1 MSNIPEE
8 EKQEKK
14 EKSKIDKE
22 FEKKI
27 NGIDQSSL
35 GLEIIPIKNANMSH
49 IDTILTEAVSKY
61 EINQLNEISY
71 LMSLGVCG
79 LTGPLEKGDIQKDGD
94 GEDTEVKDE
103 DHPEFILLYQFVEYM
118 KKTTSDV
125 NEYLINESLIN
136 ESLTSMTKELDKLQQ
151 FNKKDVDKQ
160 KVTDATTR
168 LNKIIKLGENQQSV
182 KDNQPQPIND
192 SKCLISFAWEYS
204 AQKKFDEMI
213 EKGLNLSD
221 TKPDYTNKMK
231 GGNPP
236 QIENLKEPMSI
247 TKRLIIFVCI
257 LTSLACLMGLYH
269 NITNIYNN
277 LNDTIQGT
285 DPTLRKE
292 LFGSDSFDIILFMRL
307 MGQMLSNTFQTTLEK
322 LQKSGIESGIK
333 QRLLQLSTNIN
344 NNLIQSATL
353 KTDPNNLWDFGI
365 INSVVDVLSGTLQ
378 SRMFESAGIEQ
389 EYMLTALQNEIT
401 ATVKREFVEKR
412 YLLTNTFETIIYCI
426 NGLTVSTVIALN
438 QYKPELV
445 SAESVKIVS
454 AASASVMAS
463 NSLLARISGLTSGS
477 VVLGKAIWK
486 LTTGNTQQSPK
497 PSLELTE
504 GMSPLEIEAEIPH
517 QLYLRGTDDGK
528 IRVVDKNNKELGV
541 LDILGVLNKGMPIE
555 DAMGGRRRRKMNKN
569 KKREKTIKRVRMIK
583 YGNNT
588 SKRKRSKQNRS
599 KKFVVSKSIQKSTKS
614 RKSKKSTK

>member
-1 MSNIPEE
+1 MNDDIQEQ
-8 EKQEKK
+8 KQ
-14 EKSKIDKE
+14 EKSKIDTE

-35 GLEIIPIKNANMSH
+35 EPIKNANMSD

-61 EINQLNEISY
+61 ELNQLNKISY

-79 LTGPLEKGDIQKDGD
+79 LTGPLEKGDIQTDSD

-136 ESLTSMTKELDKLQQ
+136 DSLTSMQTELDKL
-151 FNKKDVDKQ
+151 KTYTQ
-160 KVTDATTR
+160 KVTDAKDR
-168 LNKIIKLGENQQSV
+168 LDEIIKEGEESV

-192 SKCLISFAWEYS
+192 RKCLISFAWEYS
-204 AQKKFDEMI
+204 AQTEFEKMI
-213 EKGLNLSD
+213 FAGLDKSKTTPKYNI
-221 TKPDYTNKMK
+221 K
-231 GGNPP
+231 GGDNP
-236 QIENLKEPMSI
+236 QIENLKEPMPI

-269 NITNIYNN
+269 NITKIYNS
-277 LNDTIQGT
+277 LNDTFQNT
-285 DPTLRKE
+285 DESLRKE

-307 MGQMLSNTFQTTLEK
+307 MGQMLSNTFQTTLEN
-322 LQKSGIESGIK
+322 LQESGIK

-344 NNLIQSATL
+344 NNLIQSASATL

-378 SRMFESAGIEQ
+378 SRMFETAGIEQ
-389 EYMLTALQNEIT
+389 EYMLSALQNEIT

-412 YLLTNTFETIIYCI
+412 YLLANTFETIIYCI

-477 VVLGKAIWK
+477 AVLGKAIWT
-486 LTTGNTQQSPK
+486 LAVGSGNKQSSPK

-504 GMSPLEIEAEIPH
+504 GMSPLKIEAEIPH
-517 QLYLRGTDDGK
+517 QLYLRMTDEGQ
-528 IRVVDKNNKELGV
+528 ISVVDKNH
-541 LDILGVLNKGMPIE
+541 DILGVLNKGMPIE
-555 DAMGGRRRRKMNKN
+555 DIKGGRRRRKMNKN

-583 YGNNT
+583 YSNNT

>member
-1 MSNIPEE
+1 MSNIQNQEKSNIDKAIE
-8 EKQEKK
+8 EKIERKI
-14 EKSKIDKE
+14 KSIEPSKLDLNQIE
-22 FEKKI
+22 
-27 NGIDQSSL
+27 
-35 GLEIIPIKNANMSH
+35 PITDANMSH
-49 IDTILTEAVSKY
+49 IDTILTKAVSKY

-79 LTGPLEKGDIQKDGD
+79 LTQPVEKGHIQQHDDGD
-94 GEDTEVKDE
+94 DQEEVGE
-103 DHPEFILLYQFVEYM
+103 DHPEFILLYNFADYM
-118 KKTTSDV
+118 KTTPAV
-125 NEYLINESLIN
+125 ND
-136 ESLTSMTKELDKLQQ
+136 SLTSMKKELDNL
-151 FNKKDVDKQ
+151 KKYTQ
-160 KVTDATTR
+160 KVTDAKDR
-168 LNKIIKLGENQQSV
+168 LDKIINLD
-182 KDNQPQPIND
+182 KDKDKD

-204 AQKKFDEMI
+204 AQEKFKKMI
-213 EKGLNLSD
+213 KEGLIQSKTTPKYNIKGD
-221 TKPDYTNKMK
+221 KMK
-231 GGNPP
+231 GGVP
-236 QIENLKEPMSI
+236 QIENPKEPMSI
-247 TKRLIIFVCI
+247 VKRLIIFVCV

-269 NITNIYNN
+269 NITNIYNTFN
-277 LNDTIQGT
+277 NTFQGT
-285 DPTLRKE
+285 DENLRKE

-307 MGQMLSNTFQTTLEK
+307 MGQMLSNTFQTTLEN
-322 LQKSGIESGIK
+322 LQESGIK

-344 NNLIQSATL
+344 NNLIQSARL

-378 SRMFESAGIEQ
+378 SRMVESAGIEQ

-412 YLLTNTFETIIYCI
+412 YLLANTFETIIYCI
-426 NGLTVSTVIALN
+426 NGLTVTTVIALN

-477 VVLGKAIWK
+477 AVLGKAIWK
-486 LTTGNTQQSPK
+486 LTTGNTQQSTQ
-497 PSLELTE
+497 PSLTLTE
-504 GMSPLEIEAEIPH
+504 GMSPLEIEGEIPH
-517 QLYLRGTDDGK
+517 QLYLRMTDDGQ
-528 IRVVDKNNKELGV
+528 INVVDKNH
-541 LDILGVLNKGMPIE
+541 DILGVLNKGMLIE
-555 DAMGGRRRRKMNKN
+555 DIKGGRRRRKMNKN

>member
-1 MSNIPEE
+1 MDNIQ

-22 FEKKI
+22 FEEKI
-27 NGIDQSSL
+27 NDLKQSKKQSKL
-35 GLEIIPIKNANMSH
+35 DPNPDLKAIKKVEMPTV
-49 IDTILTEAVSKY
+49 DTILTDSITKFVPL
-61 EINQLNEISY
+61 NQLNEISY
-71 LMSLGVCG
+71 LMYLGVCG
-79 LTGPLEKGDIQKDGD
+79 LTQPYEKPDANEKDDDEEVSEDIG
-94 GEDTEVKDE
+94 E
-103 DHPEFILLYQFVEYM
+103 DHPEFILLYQFVDYM
-118 KKTTSDV
+118 KKNPDV
-125 NEYLINESLIN
+125 N
-136 ESLTSMTKELDKLQQ
+136 ESLTSMQTELDKLQQ
-151 FNKKDVDKQ
+151 FNKKDVDKT
-160 KVTDATTR
+160 KVTDAKDR
-168 LNKIIKLGENQQSV
+168 LDKIIKEGENKQSV

-192 SKCLISFAWEYS
+192 RKCLISFAWKYS
-204 AQKKFDEMI
+204 AQTEFKQMI
-213 EKGLNLSD
+213 NVGLGKSN

-231 GGNPP
+231 AGDNL

-277 LNDTIQGT
+277 LNGTFQGT
-285 DPTLRKE
+285 DENLRKE
-292 LFGSDSFDIILFMRL
+292 LFGSDSFDIILFMKL
-307 MGQMLSNTFQTTLEK
+307 MGQMLSNTFQTTLK
-322 LQKSGIESGIK
+322 DLQESGIK

-378 SRMFESAGIEQ
+378 SRMVETAGIEQ
-389 EYMLTALQNEIT
+389 EYMLSALQNEIT

-438 QYKPELV
+438 QYNPQLV

-477 VVLGKAIWK
+477 AVLSKAIWK

-497 PSLELTE
+497 PSPKLTE
-504 GMSPLEIEAEIPH
+504 GMSPLEIEAEIPN
-517 QLYLRGTDDGK
+517 QLYLRGTDNGK
-528 IRVVDKNNKELGV
+528 IRVVDKDNKELGV
-541 LDILGVLNKGMPIE
+541 LDILGVLNKGMPNKDMPIE
-555 DAMGGRRRRKMNKN
+555 DTKGGRRRRKMNKN

-583 YGNNT
+583 YSNNT
-588 SKRKRSKQNRS
+588 SKRNRSKQNRS

>member
-1 MSNIPEE
+1 MDNIQENQK
-8 EKQEKK
+8 KQTKQ
-14 EKSKIDKE
+14 KSDIDKA
-22 FEKKI
+22 FEQKI
-27 NGIDQSSL
+27 NLIKPPSL
-35 GLEIIPIKNANMSH
+35 DPNPDLKAIKKVEMPTV
-49 IDTILTEAVSKY
+49 DTILTDSITKFVPL
-61 EINQLNEISY
+61 NQLNEISY
-71 LMSLGVCG
+71 LMYLGVCG
-79 LTGPLEKGDIQKDGD
+79 LTQPYEKPDANEKDDDEEVSEDIG
-94 GEDTEVKDE
+94 E

-136 ESLTSMTKELDKLQQ
+136 DSLTSMQTELDKL
-151 FNKKDVDKQ
+151 KTYTQ
-160 KVTDATTR
+160 KVTDAKVR
-168 LNKIIKLGENQQSV
+168 LDKIINLD
-182 KDNQPQPIND
+182 KDKDKD
-192 SKCLISFAWEYS
+192 SKCLISFAWKYS
-204 AQKKFDEMI
+204 AQTEFKQMI
-213 EKGLNLSD
+213 NVGLGKSN

-231 GGNPP
+231 AGDNL

-277 LNDTIQGT
+277 LNGTFQGT
-285 DPTLRKE
+285 DENLRKE
-292 LFGSDSFDIILFMRL
+292 LFGSDSFDIILFMKL
-307 MGQMLSNTFQTTLEK
+307 MGQMLSNTFQTTLK
-322 LQKSGIESGIK
+322 DLQESGIK

-378 SRMFESAGIEQ
+378 SRMVETAGIEQ
-389 EYMLTALQNEIT
+389 EYMLSALQNEIT

-438 QYKPELV
+438 QYNPQLV

-477 VVLGKAIWK
+477 AVLSKAIWT
-486 LTTGNTQQSPK
+486 LAVGIGNKQSQ
-497 PSLELTE
+497 LTE
-504 GMSPLEIEAEIPH
+504 GMSPLEIEAEIPN
-517 QLYLRGTDDGK
+517 QLYLRGTDNGK
-528 IRVVDKNNKELGV
+528 IMVVDKDNKELGV
-541 LDILGVLNKGMPIE
+541 LDILGVLNKGMPNKGMPIE
-555 DAMGGRRRRKMNKN
+555 DARGGRRRRKMNKN

-583 YGNNT
+583 YSNNT

-614 RKSKKSTK
+614 KKSKKSTK

>member
-1 MSNIPEE
+1 MSNIQNQ

-14 EKSKIDKE
+14 EKSNIDKA
-22 FEKKI
+22 FEKQIESKI
-27 NGIDQSSL
+27 NK
-35 GLEIIPIKNANMSH
+35 IKSIEPSNLDPNPDLKAIKKVEMPTV
-49 IDTILTEAVSKY
+49 DTILTKVVSKY
-61 EINQLNEISY
+61 ELNQLNKISY

-79 LTGPLEKGDIQKDGD
+79 LTGPLEKGHIQQYDD
-94 GEDTEVKDE
+94 GEDTEDKGE
-103 DHPEFILLYQFVEYM
+103 DHPEFILLYKFADYM
-118 KKTTSDV
+118 ETTPAV
-125 NEYLINESLIN
+125 ND
-136 ESLTSMTKELDKLQQ
+136 SLTSMQTELDKL
-151 FNKKDVDKQ
+151 NKYTE
-160 KVTDATTR
+160 KVTVAKDR
-168 LNKIIKLGENQQSV
+168 LNKIINLD
-182 KDNQPQPIND
+182 KDKDRDKDKDQD
-192 SKCLISFAWEYS
+192 SKCLISFAWKYS
-204 AQKKFDEMI
+204 AQTEFEKMI
-213 EKGLNLSD
+213 NDGLKLSN
-221 TKPDYTNKMK
+221 TKPDYTNQIK
-231 GGNPP
+231 GGNP

-269 NITNIYNN
+269 NITKIYNS
-277 LNDTIQGT
+277 LNDTFQNT
-285 DPTLRKE
+285 DENLRKE

-307 MGQMLSNTFQTTLEK
+307 MGQILYNTFQTTLEK
-322 LQKSGIESGIK
+322 LKDDNIRA
-333 QRLLQLSTNIN
+333 RLLQLSSNIN
-344 NNLIQSATL
+344 QNLIDSATL

-378 SRMFESAGIEQ
+378 SRMFESAKVEQ
-389 EYMLTALQNEIT
+389 DYMLFALQNEIT

-445 SAESVKIVS
+445 SAESVKFVS

-477 VVLGKAIWK
+477 AVLGKAIWT
-486 LTTGNTQQSPK
+486 LAVGSGNKQSSPK

-504 GMSPLEIEAEIPH
+504 GMSPLEIEAEIPN
-517 QLYLRGTDDGK
+517 QLYLRGTDNGK
-528 IRVVDKNNKELGV
+528 IRVVDKDNKELGV

-555 DAMGGRRRRKMNKN
+555 DVDVTNHDGGRRRRKMNKI

-583 YGNNT
+583 YDNNT
-588 SKRKRSKQNRS
+588 SKRNRSKQNRS
-599 KKFVVSKSIQKSTKS
+599 KKFIVSKSIQKSTKSTKS